1 MYFRVESF
9 PTYGSACGYNRE
21 LMLELAAERGGHPED
36 PRKDDPLDFV
46 LWQPSAED
54 EPTWDSPWGPGRP
67 GWHIECSTMARRL
80 LGRPVDIHGGG
91 SDLLFPHHESE
102 IAQAEALP
110 DGRPFVLQW
119 VHTGAVGMAGTKMS
133 KSLGNL
139 AFVRDLLE
147 RFDGP
152 VLRAFL
158 LRRHYAE
165 DWDFA
170 EEDLRDYAEG
180 LVDGSVPV
188 DPMSGPRGRD
198 AFFAALDDDLDTP
211 EALAVLDRAAA
222 SGDDEL
228 VAEGRAL
235 LGLRPVAAPAPA
247 S

>member
-1 MYFRVESF
+1 
-9 PTYGSACGYNRE
+9 
-21 LMLELAAERGGHPED
+21 
-36 PRKDDPLDFV
+36 
-46 LWQPSAED
+46 
-54 EPTWDSPWGPGRP
+54 
-67 GWHIECSTMARRL
+67 MARRL

-110 DGRPFVLQW
+110 GERPFVRHW
-119 VHTGAVGMAGTKMS
+119 VHTGDGRHGRDEKMS

-158 LRRHYAE
+158 LRHHYAE

-235 LGLRPVAAPAPA
+235 LGLRPVAAPTPA